1 MLEQNRLPE
10 AIAQLRQAVKL
21 DAGSAAAWF
30 QLARACQ
37 KAGDQVSAQEALR
50 MYEKLSASK

>member
-1 MLEQNRLPE
+1 LEQNRLPE

-30 QLARACQ
+30 QLARASR
-37 KAGDQVSAQEALR
+37 KAGDSATAQEALR
-50 MYEKLSASK
+50 MYEKLSDSK